1 MLKILMKQKQ
11 LSDAQKSLELVREKI
26 AGFATREAELE
37 ADIAEAET
45 DEEKT
50 AVEEAVEAFTAEKE
64 SAEAEEKSLRETVEA
79 LEAEI
84 AEIEE
89 RTKKAATATPEKPAK
104 AETESRKA
112 MTSMNKRNIFNTLSI
127 EERTA
132 MFENENVKNFMS
144 EVRTAIKEKRALAQ
158 AGLLIPDYFLGL
170 LRENVLKYSKLVDRV
185 NYVRIS
191 GTGRQAV
198 MGTIPEAVWTEMCA
212 NLNELGL
219 TFYEQE
225 VDGWKVGGFIPVCNA
240 VLEDSDID
248 LASTVL
254 DAIAQAIGYALDKAI
269 LFGDGTRMPLGFFTR
284 LAQTA
289 QPASYPTTAR
299 PWVDLHESN
308 VLSIA
313 STATGVN
320 FFKAFLADASA
331 AKSDYSRG
339 TKFWA
344 MNEATYNFIKGEALS
359 INAAGAVVTGVSDTM
374 PVVGGDI
381 VVLPFIPDNMIFG
394 GYGDLYLLAE
404 RAGTKLESSEHVR
417 FINDQT
423 VFKGTARYDGTPVIA
438 EGFVA
443 IGVNGTTP
451 SAASITFAADTAN

>member
-50 AVEEAVEAFTAEKE
+50 AVEEAVEAFTAEKG

-158 AGLLIPDYFLGL
+158 AGLLIPDHFLGL

-269 LFGDGTRMPLGFFTR
+269 LFGNGTRMPLGFFTR

-359 INAAGAVVTGVSDTM
+359 INAAGAVVTGASDTM

-381 VVLPFIPDNMIFG
+381 VVLPFIPNNMIFG

>member
-45 DEEKT
+45 DEEKA

-191 GTGRQAV
+191 GTGRQAI

-359 INAAGAVVTGVSDTM
+359 INAAGAVVTGASDTM

-381 VVLPFIPDNMIFG
+381 VVLPFIPNNMIFG

>member
-50 AVEEAVEAFTAEKE
+50 AVEEAVEAFTAEKG

-158 AGLLIPDYFLGL
+158 AGLLIPDHFLGL

-269 LFGDGTRMPLGFFTR
+269 LFGNGTRMPLGFFTR

-381 VVLPFIPDNMIFG
+381 VVLPFIPNNMIFG

>member
-50 AVEEAVEAFTAEKE
+50 AVEEAVEAFTAEKG

-269 LFGDGTRMPLGFFTR
+269 LFGNGTRMPLGFFTR

-381 VVLPFIPDNMIFG
+381 VVLPFIPNNMIFG